1 MSRIGKLPISV
12 PSGIKVEI
20 NGTHVKVTGKKGSL
34 ERDIRPEIELKQE
47 GDKLVVSP
55 KGTSK
60 RVNAFWGMTRTL
72 LSNMIAGVNQG
83 FQKKLLVEGVGY
95 RAKVEKNVLTLN
107 VGYSTPVDYPLPA
120 GISAD
125 VDKNNM
131 ITLGGIDKELLG
143 QTAAQIRAIRKPQPY
158 KGKGMRYEDEH
169 IARKVGKA
177 GAK

>member
-143 QTAAQIRAIRKPQPY
+143 QTAAQIRAIRKPEPY
-158 KGKGMRYEDEH
+158 KGKGIRYEDEH